1 MHRKKPWMNREDGE
15 EKQAQELLCPEL
27 AAPLRSRPCGD
38 MRQVVP
44 DPMGARCFG
53 NTGGWFRW
61 AKGPVSVCTVWK
73 YFPGP
78 EEERRAVM
86 IQLACGGQPRLR
98 ESPRQLPGSSRVAQ
112 LLPLC
117 TLPKR
122 GAISE
127 AAPSPPPRVWW
138 LSPPSCVIPLLFL
151 SGPGGRI
158 ETLGHV

>member
-1 MHRKKPWMNREDGE
+1 MNREDGE
-15 EKQAQELLCPEL
+15 EKQAQELLWPEL
-27 AAPLRSRPCGD
+27 AAPRRSRPCRD

-44 DPMGARCFG
+44 DPMGAHCFG

-61 AKGPVSVCTVWK
+61 GKGPLSVCAVWK

-98 ESPRQLPGSSRVAQ
+98 ESPRQLPGSSRAVQ

-117 TLPKR
+117 TLPKVGGHLWGCSFPPTQGLVALATLLRHPAAFSKRSR
-122 GAISE
+122 GKNTKT
-127 AAPSPPPRVWW
+127 R
-138 LSPPSCVIPLLFL
+138 
-151 SGPGGRI
+151 
-158 ETLGHV
+158 GHV